1 MPEAIILTSS
11 FRASVSGEH
20 REGFC
25 EKCGT
30 LTEKE
35 FYMDGDRRR
44 VRKICP
50 KCGGQGRLIGRSVSI
65 QPPPAPKCF
74 RPKCL
79 FKFFRDVFFC
89 GLLSNY
95 HERRLTYAERNRY
108 KKIPNKYRTG
118 ADAPQTIW
126 QAILAIIKLIRR

>member
-1 MPEAIILTSS
+1 MPETVILTSS

-44 VRKICP
+44 VRMVCP
-50 KCGGQGRLIGRSVSI
+50 KCGGQGRLIARSVSI
-65 QPPPAPKCF
+65 QPAPAPKCL
-74 RPKCL
+74 RLRCIA
-79 FKFFRDVFFC
+79 KFFRDC
-89 GLLSNY
+89 LYSNLLGSY
-95 HERRLTYAERNRY
+95 HKRRVTYAERSRH
-108 KKIPNKYRTG
+108 KKIPNKYRIG
-118 ADAPQTIW
+118 SPSPQTIW
-126 QAILAIIKLIRR
+126 QAIFAIIKLIRR